1 MKVAII
7 PARGGSKRIPRKNV
21 RLFAGKP
28 IIAHSI
34 GAALDSGCFDRVIV
48 STDDAEIAAVARE
61 WGAETPFV
69 RPPELADDHT
79 GTNAVVKHA
88 INWLAEQGTPA
99 DYACCIYA
107 TAPFVQAR
115 YLQEGLARLLERRR
129 GYAFSV
135 TSFPF
140 PIQRAIR
147 INAEGA
153 VEAIW
158 PENIFRR
165 SQDLE
170 EAFHDAGQFYW
181 GTVDAYLTD
190 AVVFS
195 PASIPIVLPRHLVQ
209 DIDTFEDWR
218 RAELMFRV
226 IQEEAGAPA
235 EPT

>member
-1 MKVAII
+1 MRLYSPSLRDVA
-7 PARGGSKRIPRKNV
+7 
-21 RLFAGKP
+21 L
-28 IIAHSI
+28 
-34 GAALDSGCFDRVIV
+34 AAPGYYFLT
-48 STDDAEIAAVARE
+48 TD
-61 WGAETPFV
+61 T
-69 RPPELADDHT
+69 PELMR
-79 GTNAVVKHA
+79 
-88 INWLAEQGTPA
+88 WLADQGTPA
-99 DYACCIYA
+99 SHACCIYA
-107 TAPFVQAR
+107 TAPFVQAG
-115 YLQEGLARLLERRR
+115 YLREGLASLLARGR

-140 PIQRAIR
+140 PIQRAVR

-181 GTVDAYLTD
+181 GTAEAFLADD
-190 AVVFS
+190 VVFS
-195 PASIPIVLPRHLVQ
+195 PASVPVVLPRHLVQ

-226 IQEEAGAPA
+226 IQEESASGHA
-235 EPT
+235 